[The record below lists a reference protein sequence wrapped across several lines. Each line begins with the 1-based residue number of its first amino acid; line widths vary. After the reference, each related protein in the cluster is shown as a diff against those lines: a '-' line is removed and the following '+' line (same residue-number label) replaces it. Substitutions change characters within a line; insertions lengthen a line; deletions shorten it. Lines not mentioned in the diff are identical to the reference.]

1 MNVQMQMIRPVF
13 AKAIGQQ
20 KDSAVV
26 IALFENYA
34 TLTELMNTSEHELT
48 RIKGI
53 GPAMARR
60 ILATLQL
67 TQKINAPVYGQRYVI
82 RSPKDVADLLIP
94 EMKWLTQEHFVILTL
109 NTKNILIGSPQTI
122 SIGSLN
128 AAIVKPLDVFRI
140 AIQRSAASIV
150 CVHNHPSTDPTPS
163 QEDRNVTALL
173 VEAGRLMSI
182 EVLDHVIIGGDSMYS
197 MKENGLM

>member
-1 MNVQMQMIRPVF
+1 MNVQMQMIRPLF

-26 IALFENYA
+26 VALFENYA

-53 GPAMARR
+53 GPAMAQR
-60 ILATLQL
+60 ILATIQL

>member
-109 NTKNILIGSPQTI
+109 NTKNILIGSPHTI

>member
-1 MNVQMQMIRPVF
+1 MNVQMQMIRPLF

-20 KDSAVV
+20 KNSDVV
-26 IALFENYA
+26 VALFENYA

-48 RIKGI
+48 RIKGV
-53 GPAMARR
+53 GPAMAQR
-60 ILATLQL
+60 ILATIQL
-67 TQKINAPVYGQRYVI
+67 TQKINAPVYGQRYTI
-82 RSPKDVADLLIP
+82 RRPKDVADLLTP
-94 EMKWLTQEHFVILTL
+94 QMKWLTQEHFVILTL
-109 NTKNILIGSPQTI
+109 NTKNVMIGSPQTI
-122 SIGSLN
+122 SVGSLN

-140 AIQRSAASIV
+140 AIQRSAAAIV

-163 QEDRNVTALL
+163 QEDRNVTSLL

-182 EVLDHVIIGGDSMYS
+182 EVLDHVIIGGDAFYS

>member
-1 MNVQMQMIRPVF
+1 MNVQMQMIRPLF
-13 AKAIGQQ
+13 ARAIGQQ

-26 IALFENYA
+26 VALFENYA

-53 GPAMARR
+53 GPAMAQR
-60 ILATLQL
+60 ILATIQL
-67 TQKINAPVYGQRYVI
+67 TQKINAPVYGQRYTI

-94 EMKWLTQEHFVILTL
+94 QMKWLTQEHFVILTL
-109 NTKNILIGSPQTI
+109 NTKNIMIGSPQTI

-182 EVLDHVIIGGDSMYS
+182 EVLDHVIIGGDSFYS